1 MNQTVLKR
9 NGFVF
14 FPISMY
20 LPKLNINIANTLKII
35 HFIQRSLPGLLLTIE
50 QVQIL
55 FSRNSNEIQF
65 IQNFVSGEIAGRTK
79 INICALTLY
88 SESYH

>member
-1 MNQTVLKR
+1 MNQTLLKR

-14 FPISMY
+14 FPPKY
-20 LPKLNINIANTLKII
+20 VPKLNINIANTLKII
-35 HFIQRSLPGLLLTIE
+35 HFIQRSLPGLTIE

-55 FSRNSNEIQF
+55 FSHNSNEIHF
-65 IQNFVSGEIAGRTK
+65 IKNFVSGEIAGRTK
-79 INICALTLY
+79 IQYLCTY